1 MKPQSTNSRSE
12 ISNSKSEESI
22 ASVLES
28 LRLDRDRSLWE
39 QRLKHVTPREVETA
53 LASRPGSYS
62 LGKLLALISPTA
74 ESYLE
79 QMAMLSRRLTVQRFG
94 KTIRLYA
101 PLYLSSH
108 CVNRCRY
115 CGFNRDNTFD
125 RVRLTVDEAT
135 AEADVL
141 ASQGFRDILLVSSED
156 RSFIN
161 VNYLAELAK
170 RLKAKFSFISI
181 EIYQMSAREYEQ
193 LFDAGIDG
201 VTLYQETYDRDAY
214 ARYHLGGPKAD
225 YDTRLRGPEDMAQAG
240 MREIGLGALLGL
252 ADWRVETLA
261 LAEHAS
267 YLVRRYWQ
275 SHISF
280 SFPRL
285 RPACGNSESQIS
297 NLEFRVSDRNLVQ
310 MILALRLCF
319 ADAGLVL
326 STREPAQLRD
336 HLVGLG
342 ITRLSAGSRTSPGGY
357 TDEGANTGQFE
368 VNDHRSPAE
377 VTAVI
382 REQGFDPVWKD
393 WDDALWAHP

>member
-1 MKPQSTNSRSE
+1 MNQQSTINNQR
-12 ISNSKSEESI
+12 SI
-22 ASVLES
+22 ASILES
-28 LRLDRDRSLWE
+28 LRLDRDRVLWE
-39 QRLKHVTPREVETA
+39 QRLRQVTSREVETA

-62 LGKLLALISPTA
+62 LAKLLALVSPAA

-94 KTIRLYA
+94 RTMRLYA

-115 CGFNRDNTFD
+115 CGFNRDNAFE
-125 RVRLTVDEAT
+125 RVRLTVEEAA
-135 AEADVL
+135 AEADIL
-141 ASQGFRDILLVSSED
+141 TSQGFRDILLVSSED

-161 VNYLAELAK
+161 IVYLAELAR
-170 RLKAKFSFISI
+170 RLKARFSFISI
-181 EIYQMSAREYEQ
+181 EIYQLSARDYEQ
-193 LFDAGIDG
+193 LFEAGIDG

-214 ARYHLGGPKAD
+214 ARDHLGGPKAD
-225 YDTRLRGPEDMAQAG
+225 YNTRLRGPEDMARAG

-267 YLVRRYWQ
+267 YLMRRYWQ
-275 SHISF
+275 SRVSF

-285 RPACGNSESQIS
+285 RPACGNSESEIS

-326 STREPAQLRD
+326 STREPAPLRD

-357 TDEGANTGQFE
+357 TDEGASTGQFE
-368 VNDHRSPAE
+368 VNDHRNPAE
-377 VTAVI
+377 VAAMI
-382 REQGFDPVWKD
+382 REQGFEPVWKD